1 MSAMYSTYMTERHW
15 RISRKRLSLWMDSE
29 VLQVEDLVD
38 LVAME
43 GAWLLERMEERSQWR
58 MRWARKSFE
67 SGHAR
72 ILSQEYFRLYQ
83 WYRKVAVRLR

>member
-1 MSAMYSTYMTERHW
+1 MTERRW
-15 RISRKRLSLWMDSE
+15 RILRRRLSLWMGSE

-38 LVAME
+38 LVATE

-67 SGHAR
+67 PGHAR